1 MENKELMIIPGAVH
15 TDLYDGG
22 DNNYIPFDKMTAF
35 FEEYLKQ
42 VTGQSSIADVM
53 LICTGTSNRHVVAIA
68 QRLSDELYK
77 IGLKNIRMS
86 GEQNGEW
93 VIVDTGSVM
102 VHIMQQEVRE
112 RYELD
117 DLYRCMAA
125 GV

>member
-1 MENKELMIIPGAVH
+1 MENEILIQKCIKTLEDSKARDLVSIDVKEH
-15 TDLYDGG
+15 
-22 DNNYIPFDKMTAF
+22 
-35 FEEYLKQ
+35 
-42 VTGQSSIADVM
+42 SSIADNMV
-53 LICTGTSNRHVVAIA
+53 ICTGTSNRHVVAIA